1 MLIFVYQI
9 HNFDELIK
17 QNAAPYLATVAPYF
31 ELSFLDQRRKLD
43 IMAKNY
49 EKMDIDILFVQEYSR
64 EFEEFVEGKE
74 ELIKIIDST
83 KDTMIVARK
92 ESFRELRHIESVLSK
107 EEIES
112 LNWAGR
118 SSMVCLDSTIVINA
132 HLTSKAAKN
141 KPQIEQLKAS
151 LARLRQSH
159 PEFHVI
165 MGGDLNSFL
174 PPSEQLSAFFQMYPE
189 E

>member
-9 HNFDELIK
+9 QSFEELIK
-17 QNAAPYLATVAPYF
+17 QNTAPYLAAIVPF
-31 ELSFLDQRRKLD
+31 FQLSFLDQHRKLD
-43 IMAKNY
+43 IMARNY

-64 EFEEFVEGKE
+64 EFEKFVEGKE
-74 ELIKIIDST
+74 GLIKVIDST

-92 ESFRELRHIESVLSK
+92 ESFRELRYIETVLSK

-118 SSMVCLDSTIVINA
+118 SSMVCLDSIIVINA
-132 HLTSKAAKN
+132 HLTSKAVKN

-151 LARLRQSH
+151 LARMRQSH
-159 PEFHVI
+159 P
-165 MGGDLNSFL
+165 
-174 PPSEQLSAFFQMYPE
+174 
-189 E
+189 